1 MKKIEIGIFIILALG
16 LTLQIIQI
24 PGSSIFYILGLGT
37 LSLFYFYLSFGYFN
51 KVGLRRLFKRNSYS
65 GIGSKEIILA
75 VISGI
80 ALSILCIGCLFKL
93 QFWPGADVNLLVG
106 LVLTA
111 LVLIPVSLITAKNQ
125 MRIFKRALYRLV
137 FFGAVGLFL
146 YLISSD
152 KLVELYYWSKPEYAE
167 VYKAWLKDQSNKNL
181 LDKLKRMERE
191 EFENKSK

>member
-16 LTLQIIQI
+16 LTLQVIQI